1 MLLLCCARSL
11 QPCTSLCNPMGC
23 SPPGYSAHGTLLV
36 RILEW
41 VAMPSARG
49 SSWPRTEPASLT
61 SPALAGR
68 LFTTHTTKILSNA
81 FSESVEMIL
90 DFIFPFVNVKF
101 HINWFANVELSC
113 VLEKNPAYHGV
124 WSFLYHWVWFATI
137 VLRIFASIFI
147 KGIGL

>member
-1 MLLLCCARSL
+1 MWASYSFSLYDVSCGLLINNFYDVEICSLFTHFAETFFLNHEWVLLLCCARSL

-61 SPALAGR
+61 SLALAGR
-68 LFTTHTTKILSNA
+68 FFTTEPPSKPTSN
-81 FSESVEMIL
+81 SMG
-90 DFIFPFVNVKF
+90 P
-101 HINWFANVELSC
+101 
-113 VLEKNPAYHGV
+113 KNCTASNHKLLFWGWIHGL
-124 WSFLYHWVWFATI
+124 F
-137 VLRIFASIFI
+137 
-147 KGIGL
+147 